1 MIRFVLYRF
10 LIMIPTVFLISIVA
24 FLVILAPPG
33 DFISSYV
40 AQLEAAGQFVDRAQ
54 IEALRAR
61 YGLNQSTIVQ
71 YTKWIG
77 RLLRGDLGNSL
88 QWKKPVGELLS
99 ERLPWTLVLSVSS
112 LILVYLVGIPIGI
125 ISATHQYSVRDYV
138 FTFLAF
144 LGVAIPGF
152 LSALIFLWFY
162 FSLTGQAA
170 LGLFSREFV
179 AAPWSLARLW
189 DLLKHLWIPAL
200 IVGLAGT
207 AELIRFMRANLLD
220 ELGEALRDGSSGEGP
235 ARTQTT
241 LQVSGAGRHQPHSK
255 HHRLYVARIDQ
266 RCPAGFPGVG
276 LADHLTCPPQCA
288 EEPGY
293 VPGRQ
298 HCLHAER
305 PHGGGYP
312 HLRSAAGCNRPPDQ
326 IRSPSRLTA

>member
-40 AQLEAAGQFVDRAQ
+40 AQLEAAGQFVDQAQ

-61 YGLNQSTIVQ
+61 YGLNQSPIIQ
-71 YTKWIG
+71 YLKWIR

-88 QWKKPVGELLS
+88 QWKKPVAELLS
-99 ERLPWTLVLSVSS
+99 ERLPWTLVLSISS

-125 ISATHQYSVRDYV
+125 ISATHQYSVRDYA
-138 FTFLAF
+138 FTFFAF

-162 FSLTGQAA
+162 FSITGQAA

-179 AAPWSLARLW
+179 SAPWSLAKLW
-189 DLLKHLWIPAL
+189 DLLKHLWIPAF

-220 ELGEALRDGSSGEGP
+220 ELEKP
-235 ARTQTT
+235 YVMVARAKG
-241 LQVSGAGRHQPHSK
+241 LPERR
-255 HHRLYVARIDQ
+255 RLYKYPVRVAINPIVSTIGFTLPELINGALLASLVLGLPTISPVLLNALKNQDMFLAGSIVFMLSVLTVFGILISDLLLAAIDPRI
-266 RCPAGFPGVG
+266 RFGRR
-276 LADHLTCPPQCA
+276 AD
-288 EEPGY
+288 
-293 VPGRQ
+293 
-298 HCLHAER
+298 
-305 PHGGGYP
+305 
-312 HLRSAAGCNRPPDQ
+312 
-326 IRSPSRLTA
+326 